1 MNGYRVYGPSYEE
14 LINDNLK
21 IYAIMKYRYENDC
34 GLVEATKHVEEM
46 FDKKNMVCLSA

>member
-1 MNGYRVYGPSYEE
+1 MNGYRVYVPSYEE